1 MEANSWIS
9 IATHRHTGKGN
20 EGIITIMN
28 IPCEA
33 LITGTGVGLDDF
45 LMKGFLI

>member
-1 MEANSWIS
+1 MEANFWIS
-9 IATHRHTGKGN
+9 IATDRHTGKGN

-33 LITGTGVGLDDF
+33 LITTAGARA
-45 LMKGFLI
+45 LMIF